1 MTLGQT
7 DFWNTVMHDVFGPR
21 SGGAIIIVDA
31 EDARKGVGKTVCA
44 VSLAEAFATAFNYEL
59 TEDDLCISGE
69 RFIERLQEH
78 PGEHQ
83 PSVLVWDEAVGGG
96 SGDSRRSM
104 AEENVILGRAWQTLR
119 TKRIVQLVTLP
130 DWNDLDKRMRKLA
143 DYRAWCQRQPIGTF
157 QAYQIGTP
165 FDGEGIL
172 TTGLGQGEGAAQINF
187 PNLDR
192 HDDALYQRVSE
203 MKEELIDDS
212 DGFDANEQLAA
223 DGGETQVKPEEV
235 KRDEKVETAVRMRE
249 NGYTQDEISN
259 AVGRTQSWVSRML
272 SEADS

>member
-1 MTLGQT
+1 MTLGET

-44 VSLAEAFATAFNYEL
+44 VALAEAFATAFDYEL
-59 TEDDLCISGE
+59 SEEDLCISGE
-69 RFIERLQEH
+69 RFINRLQEH

-104 AEENVILGRAWQTLR
+104 AEENVVLGRAWQTLR
-119 TKRIVQLVTLP
+119 TKRIIQLVTLP

-157 QAYQIGTP
+157 KAYQIGTP
-165 FDGEGIL
+165 FDGEGIR
-172 TTGLGQGEGAAQINF
+172 TTALGQGNGASRIAF
-187 PNLDR
+187 PNLDT
-192 HDDALYQRVSE
+192 HDDPLYSRVSE

-212 DGFDANEQLAA
+212 DGFNANDQLAA
-223 DGGETQVKPEEV
+223 DGGETDVDPKEV

-249 NGYTQDEISN
+249 EGYTQDEIAS
-259 AVGRTQSWVSRML
+259 AVGRNQSWVSRKL
-272 SEADS
+272 REAGS